1 MTARGL
7 ALVAVVLLQP
17 QAPDLETVLDLAS
30 AYVER
35 YEPALGMLIAEEE
48 YDQRALLSGMAVG
61 AGRAS
66 VGDRRQLGGITAVA
80 RREYQERR
88 TKSDFLMLRLPSAD
102 DQWVG
107 FRVVIDNL
115 ESVVDD
121 FARQTFS
128 AQHEKLFYPRVLFP
142 QVVERRR
149 GRGDNALGRNSNAH
163 AFQMLDVIPSA
174 PRRVVGQKGVADAD
188 PLEPAEKRKRPVK
201 QGAPTIERAVHVQR
215 NMLDVPQS
223 RGQ

>member
-1 MTARGL
+1 VALQDAGQHAWIRLAQHGFGRDPRGRFQARAYGAAIDQQRGTIGGADTVGMGGDKGKAAPDPEGGARK
-7 ALVAVVLLQP
+7 ALVGEHIVE
-17 QAPDLETVLDLAS
+17 PDHD
-30 AYVER
+30 
-35 YEPALGMLIAEEE
+35 
-48 YDQRALLSGMAVG
+48 
-61 AGRAS
+61 
-66 VGDRRQLGGITAVA
+66 
-80 RREYQERR
+80 
-88 TKSDFLMLRLPSAD
+88 
-102 DQWVG
+102 G

-115 ESVVDD
+115 ESAVDD

-128 AQHEKLFYPRVLFP
+128 AQHEEPSYPRVLFP

-201 QGAPTIERAVHVQR
+201 QGAPAIERAVHVQR